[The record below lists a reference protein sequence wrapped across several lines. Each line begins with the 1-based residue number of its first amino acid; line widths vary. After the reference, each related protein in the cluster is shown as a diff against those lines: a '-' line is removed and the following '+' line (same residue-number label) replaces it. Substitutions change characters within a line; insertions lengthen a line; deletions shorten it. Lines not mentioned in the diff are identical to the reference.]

1 VRDRKEKG
9 YGAAVLSKATAVVS
23 GKLMTLVP
31 PPLTGVKRL
40 ETGVGVTVKGNPL
53 LMPPAV
59 VTVTM

>member
-1 VRDRKEKG
+1 
-9 YGAAVLSKATAVVS
+9 
-23 GKLMTLVP
+23 MTLVP
-31 PPLTGVKRL
+31 PPLMGVKRL